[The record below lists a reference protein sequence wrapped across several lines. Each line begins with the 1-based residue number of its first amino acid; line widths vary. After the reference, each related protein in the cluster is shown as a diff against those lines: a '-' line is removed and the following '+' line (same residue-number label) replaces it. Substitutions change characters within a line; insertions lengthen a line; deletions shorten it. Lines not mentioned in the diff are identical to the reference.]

1 LHRKCRSMIV
11 WDRPATKKMVL
22 IVDSLRI
29 CGNLRILHIGT
40 RSSKFT
46 VSTWGQLWPTRP
58 QLGPNL
64 DPTRAMLC
72 LGTSPAQVEL
82 HVGSTWRTWP
92 TQYEVVKNAFSLALS
107 VFVWHRRS
115 CALLKGPV
123 LPSSHEGPR
132 FAQRHRGVID
142 GPILSPV
149 RRL

>member
-1 LHRKCRSMIV
+1 MNPLAPKVPKH
-11 WDRPATKKMVL
+11 DRLGSTRHQKMVL

-92 TQYEVVKNAFSLALS
+92 TQYEVVKNAFH
-107 VFVWHRRS
+107 WHYP
-115 CALLKGPV
+115 CLFG
-123 LPSSHEGPR
+123 
-132 FAQRHRGVID
+132 ID
-142 GPILSPV
+142 EV
-149 RRL
+149 ARC